1 MAASTASTEDAPPP
15 LEAPAPAWAPLR
27 SRDFRLLCVT
37 QLATGMRTPMMFVT
51 QAWYVNLAA
60 PEDRRVLLLGLLAT
74 LRGLVFL
81 SYVVFGGAIADRF
94 PRRRTL
100 VLAHTMALVS
110 TAVTGALLYLPG
122 ASEGQGAWLPLFF
135 LLFTAFGLVNAQ
147 DLPTRSAMIA
157 ESVPASVLTSAV
169 TIFQLSLAST
179 MLIGAPLAGQLIERV
194 GFGTTYL
201 VAGAG
206 HLVVLGALALM
217 RSGQAAA
224 DPDATSESV
233 LENMRAGLRQLRDD
247 PVVRWIVLATWVSFT
262 AGISVMGLLI
272 AAWVHDVLAL
282 DAAGWGTM
290 MVFWGVGGVL
300 ASGTLALRGEYG
312 RKGPLFLGALLVF
325 GLAVLGFGL
334 SRALLVAFLFNGVA
348 GAANQLVRILGIASL
363 QKVVPNRMLGRVMA
377 LLMLSQGIAQ
387 TFGIA
392 IGALGQAVGLQV
404 LYPAA
409 GASLVLFALALAAS
423 QRPLRTLD

>member
-15 LEAPAPAWAPLR
+15 PPEAQAPAWAPLR

-37 QLATGMRTPMMFVT
+37 QLATGMRTPMMFLT

-94 PRRRTL
+94 PRRTTL
-100 VLAHTMALVS
+100 VLSHAVALVA

-122 ASEGQGAWLPLFF
+122 ASEGEGAWLPLFF
-135 LLFTAFGLVNAQ
+135 ILFTAFALVNAQ

-157 ESVPASVLTSAV
+157 ESVPASLLTSAV

-201 VAGAG
+201 VAGLG
-206 HLVVLGALALM
+206 HVVVLWALAFM

-224 DPDATSESV
+224 DPDAASESV
-233 LENMRAGLRQLRDD
+233 LENMRAGLQHLRD

-272 AAWVHDVLAL
+272 AAWVRDVLAL

-290 MVFWGVGGVL
+290 MAFWGAGGVL
-300 ASGTLALRGEYG
+300 ASGALAVRGQYG
-312 RKGPLFLGALLVF
+312 RKGPLFLGALLAF

-334 SRALLVAFLFNGVA
+334 SRALLAAFLFNGAA
-348 GAANQLVRILGIASL
+348 GASNQLVRILGIASL
-363 QKVVPNRMLGRVMA
+363 QNVVPNRMLGRVMA

-392 IGALGQAVGLQV
+392 VGAIGQAVGLEV

-409 GASLVLFALALAAS
+409 GASLVLFALALAAA